1 MFWVLFP
8 RNSSRIFSSLW
19 KMPFWQQTWCCSLT
33 TEQSLKRLLRTTNSV
48 GVFLSTGNVKN
59 LFVKVHTSV
68 SRNCIQNSKLIFSL
82 RTKDHDVVVRTRNVN
97 LSSEISCAK
106 NHRWYLEAN
115 RGVPFQ
121 ETCASYFDDCVWP
134 LHLCQ
139 TLVHSSCFRQEG
151 VWRILPTSAYLLF
164 FYSHSNAIL
173 FMQCMT
179 LLCLPCYFG
188 IKILPLPHIHKFLLK
203 VRYNFEVHS
212 SMYQLRASNRRN
224 ESMNSPS
231 KQIVLRLLII
241 NPPPPHHVFSHISL
255 KSCAHSG
262 HLMQTRLLNV

>member
-19 KMPFWQQTWCCSLT
+19 KMPFWQQTWCCSLI
-33 TEQSLKRLLRTTNSV
+33 TEQSLKRSLKTTNSV

-68 SRNCIQNSKLIFSL
+68 SRNCIQNSKLILSL
-82 RTKDHDVVVRTRNVN
+82 RTKDHDVVVRTRNFNQLRKKPSMV
-97 LSSEISCAK
+97 
-106 NHRWYLEAN
+106 LEAN
-115 RGVPFQ
+115 REVPFQ

-139 TLVHSSCFRQEG
+139 TLVHSSCFRQES
-151 VWRILPTSAYLLF
+151 VRRILLTSAYLLF

-173 FMQCMT
+173 FIQCMT

-188 IKILPLPHIHKFLLK
+188 IKILPLPHTPKVLIK
-203 VRYNFEVHS
+203 VR
-212 SMYQLRASNRRN
+212 
-224 ESMNSPS
+224 
-231 KQIVLRLLII
+231 
-241 NPPPPHHVFSHISL
+241 
-255 KSCAHSG
+255 
-262 HLMQTRLLNV
+262 

>member
-19 KMPFWQQTWCCSLT
+19 KMPFWQQTWCCSLK

-68 SRNCIQNSKLIFSL
+68 SRNCIQNSKLFFFIENERSWCSGSSGQ
-82 RTKDHDVVVRTRNVN
+82 DSNN

-106 NHRWYLEAN
+106 NHQWYLEAN

-121 ETCASYFDDCVWP
+121 ETCSSYFDDCVWP

-139 TLVHSSCFRQEG
+139 TLVHSSCFRQES
-151 VWRILPTSAYLLF
+151 VWRILLTSAYLLF
-164 FYSHSNAIL
+164 FYSQSNAIL

-179 LLCLPCYFG
+179 LLCFPCYFG
-188 IKILPLPHIHKFLLK
+188 IKIFSLHHTHKFLLK
-203 VRYNFEVHS
+203 VR
-212 SMYQLRASNRRN
+212 
-224 ESMNSPS
+224 
-231 KQIVLRLLII
+231 
-241 NPPPPHHVFSHISL
+241 
-255 KSCAHSG
+255 
-262 HLMQTRLLNV
+262 